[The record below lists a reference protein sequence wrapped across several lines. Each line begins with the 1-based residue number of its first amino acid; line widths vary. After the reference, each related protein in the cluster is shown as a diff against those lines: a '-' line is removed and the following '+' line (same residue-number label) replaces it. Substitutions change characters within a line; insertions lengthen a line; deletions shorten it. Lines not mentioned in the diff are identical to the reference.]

1 MKRRVFVTGVAGLLA
16 APLAAEAQA
25 GKVPRVGFL
34 SPNSASDPG
43 WLGRLRVFQQG
54 IRELGYV
61 EGRNIVIESRWA
73 EGKWDRLPGL
83 AAELVGLKV
92 DVIVTYG
99 PPAIQAAKQATGTIP
114 IIMAGVIDPGATGF
128 AAAPVAVENPGRGG
142 GDRARGARGGG
153 GGEGPGFGGEGDLGF

>member
-114 IIMAGVIDPGATGF
+114 IIMAGVIGS
-128 AAAPVAVENPGRGG
+128 AAAGFPPAPPAGEAPARPGRG
-142 GDRARGARGGG
+142 
-153 GGEGPGFGGEGDLGF
+153 PP

>member
-114 IIMAGVIDPGATGF
+114 IIMAGDINATATGF
-128 AAAPVAVENPGRGG
+128 PAAPPAVRNPGTVEAELAGLAPAGAGG
-142 GDRARGARGGG
+142 G
-153 GGEGPGFGGEGDLGF
+153 

>member
-114 IIMAGVIDPGATGF
+114 IIMAGIIDPVATGF
-128 AAAPVAVENPGRGG
+128 AAALVAVENLASVERI
-142 GDRARGARGGG
+142 RARLARRGRWS
-153 GGEGPGFGGEGDLGF
+153 

>member
-114 IIMAGVIDPGATGF
+114 IIMAGGFLSRGTGIRPRPRRGRRPGTG
-128 AAAPVAVENPGRGG
+128 G
-142 GDRARGARGGG
+142 
-153 GGEGPGFGGEGDLGF
+153 